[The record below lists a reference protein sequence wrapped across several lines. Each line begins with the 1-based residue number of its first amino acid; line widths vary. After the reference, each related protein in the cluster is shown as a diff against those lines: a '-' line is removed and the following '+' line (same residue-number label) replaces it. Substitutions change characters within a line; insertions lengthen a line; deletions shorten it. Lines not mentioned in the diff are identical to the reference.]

1 MEELKRN
8 QVISIQVIEMLE
20 QLPCAN
26 EKDASSIDILIT
38 FCRTPKSVVHPII
51 LPQLNLYSYIKSSD

>member
-26 EKDASSIDILIT
+26 EKDASSIDLDYVLSYSKISRPSDH
-38 FCRTPKSVVHPII
+38 FTPIKP
-51 LPQLNLYSYIKSSD
+51 LQLH